1 MSYFSR
7 FPLLGYTLDNNATY
21 QVVSDVIKRVA
32 VSQKTKENLVL
43 FDDYDIRDGETPEI
57 VSYKFY
63 DSTDYH
69 WVILLVNDIF
79 DARFGWPLTD
89 AQLFKYVQ
97 DKYGENNVGA
107 THHYTLNQNSDIIVD
122 PTQLTTV
129 YSYPIDTTKNF
140 PSNVDYL
147 FEYAANGSSTASLT
161 SAEQAFVSFLLQ
173 PSDESLPGSGVLYRG
188 DMNHSFRTA
197 SPGALVSDVIKGVLV
212 SGVITDN
219 LILNTQTLN
228 LDASVIYN
236 PPGAPEFFNEHIV
249 RHFLKPAVD
258 SGNLY
263 LIGYL
268 GQSVTRP
275 TNAGVYAYNAYY
287 ANNLYYRLAPGAN
300 TSVVISS
307 ITRIGNN
314 QVWDNPL
321 TVDRNGVLSY
331 LREPVQYYYDK
342 GDITRT
348 TWLSGVRELATSDA
362 NVALQYYRG
371 SILPS
376 NSYYDTISNLLSEM
390 EGNTLISS
398 ILTDPITRY
407 EKQTSYVLSY
417 PNAYAV
423 SNLAYEEEKNEAKR
437 RIRVLKAEYL
447 NAFITEFQSLI
458 NA

>member
-122 PTQLTTV
+122 PTANV
-129 YSYPIDTTKNF
+129 ITKNVTITYNF
-140 PSNVDYL
+140 PTNVDYL
-147 FEYAANGSSTASLT
+147 FEYAANGTIDLSLT
-161 SAEQAFVSFLLQ
+161 ESQRAFVNFLQQ
-173 PSDESLPGSGVLYRG
+173 PTNEPLPGTGALLRG
-188 DMNHSFRTA
+188 DLDHNFRFA
-197 SPGALVSDVIKGVLV
+197 SPGAPVSSLITSAEGLAMFKHVLNRPFHPDPDGPGPLTGENYTPALIFNYIKPAADAYENISSPYYGNITYLNNVMIFTGPGAASSYVYKSPTSGNIFYASTPTRTAFANFGVGNSV
-212 SGVITDN
+212 NPDFDDYITD
-219 LILNTQTLN
+219 IVQTYYVKGDLNR
-228 LDASVIYN
+228 SS
-236 PPGAPEFFNEHIV
+236 
-249 RHFLKPAVD
+249 FL
-258 SGNLY
+258 SG
-263 LIGYL
+263 
-268 GQSVTRP
+268 R
-275 TNAGVYAYNAYY
+275 
-287 ANNLYYRLAPGAN
+287 
-300 TSVVISS
+300 ISS
-307 ITRIGNN
+307 GT
-314 QVWDNPL
+314 
-321 TVDRNGVLSY
+321 GVTGTDQSY
-331 LREPVQYYYDK
+331 N
-342 GDITRT
+342 
-348 TWLSGVRELATSDA
+348 DA
-362 NVALQYYRG
+362 NVALSFQRGLITESSPYYNTIVDLIDDM
-371 SILPS
+371 SS
-376 NSYYDTISNLLSEM
+376 NTLVSPLLSA
-390 EGNTLISS
+390 NVVYS
-398 ILTDPITRY
+398 
-407 EKQTSYVLSY
+407 QTTSPAY

>member
-97 DKYGENNVGA
+97 DKYGESNVGA

-122 PTQLTTV
+122 PTV
-129 YSYPIDTTKNF
+129 
-140 PSNVDYL
+140 NVPVKTLNITYNITYNIPENIGTL
-147 FEYAANGSSTASLT
+147 VEYAANGTPTATTSMSSKEATIVSLLQQPTSKQLRSINTSSFANTLHRGDINHSFVTDSTTPLNRRSIT
-161 SAEQAFVSFLLQ
+161 SADSIAMLNIHAGREQRLGDNLYNQHVAYYIIKPIVESGNVQLLSNVQVGGNIGNTSAYFDGTNHYTIVGGDHWAFEYARLSVNIASSPLGAFLRQ
-173 PSDESLPGSGVLYRG
+173 PVQTHYLYGDITGTTFLSGDKDRLGTDANLLVLYREG
-188 DMNHSFRTA
+188 M
-197 SPGALVSDVIKGVLV
+197 I
-212 SGVITDN
+212 DN
-219 LILNTQTLN
+219 SN
-228 LDASVIYN
+228 V
-236 PPGAPEFFNEHIV
+236 H
-249 RHFLKPAVD
+249 
-258 SGNLY
+258 
-263 LIGYL
+263 
-268 GQSVTRP
+268 
-275 TNAGVYAYNAYY
+275 Y
-287 ANNLYYRLAPGAN
+287 ANIISLIDYLASN
-300 TSVVISS
+300 
-307 ITRIGNN
+307 
-314 QVWDNPL
+314 
-321 TVDRNGVLSY
+321 
-331 LREPVQYYYDK
+331 VQ
-342 GDITRT
+342 
-348 TWLSGVRELATSDA
+348 A
-362 NVALQYYRG
+362 NVSNVL
-371 SILPS
+371 LPNAIVS
-376 NSYYDTISNLLSEM
+376 NVSVATTST
-390 EGNTLISS
+390 NT
-398 ILTDPITRY
+398 T
-407 EKQTSYVLSY
+407 YVY
-417 PNAYAV
+417 PYANAYAV